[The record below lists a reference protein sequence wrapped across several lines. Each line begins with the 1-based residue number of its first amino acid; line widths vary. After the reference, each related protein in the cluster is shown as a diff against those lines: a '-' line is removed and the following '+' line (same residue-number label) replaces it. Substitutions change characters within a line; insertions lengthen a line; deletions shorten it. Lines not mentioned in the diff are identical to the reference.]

1 MALGYSAKLP
11 LTTTVAHYDMIND
24 IYENVKQNFRNL
36 LLTSPGERV
45 MLPDFGVGIKRFLFE
60 NDPSFIADELQSIIY
75 DQVDSYMN
83 FLVIE
88 DISFA
93 TKADDN
99 TLNDNELAVRIIY
112 SAPGISLRDS
122 IIVAP

>member
-83 FLVIE
+83 F
-88 DISFA
+88 
-93 TKADDN
+93 
-99 TLNDNELAVRIIY
+99 
-112 SAPGISLRDS
+112 
-122 IIVAP
+122 

>member
-11 LTTTVAHYDMIND
+11 LTTTVAHYDMINNV
-24 IYENVKQNFRNL
+24 YENVKQNFRNL

-45 MLPDFGVGIKRFLFE
+45 MIPEFGVGIRRFLFE

-75 DQVDSYMN
+75 EQVDSFMN

-112 SAPGISLRDS
+112 SVPGISLKDS